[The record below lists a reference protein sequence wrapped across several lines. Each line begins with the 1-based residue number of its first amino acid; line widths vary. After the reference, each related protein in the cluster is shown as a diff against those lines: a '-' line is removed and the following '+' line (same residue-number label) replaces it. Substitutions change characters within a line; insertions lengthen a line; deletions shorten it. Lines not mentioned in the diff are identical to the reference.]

1 MFKIILKYIAT
12 SFLFAF
18 SAFAETFLEYNVTGN
33 ERVSSQTIIN
43 FSEIKKND
51 NLTEIELNKAIKNI
65 YETNFF
71 EDVSIKIENKIL
83 TINVKEYPIIQDIE
97 FNGIKAEK
105 YVKLLKENI
114 TLKQKSSFN
123 KFTLQNDLNT
133 ITNILRNSGFYFST
147 VDVRKKINK
156 NNTINIIY
164 DVSMGEKALIK
175 EIKFIGDK
183 KFKSS
188 KLQSVITSEES
199 QFWKFLSQN
208 KYLNKERTK
217 LDKRLLKNFYLNKGY
232 YNIKVQEA
240 YTQIVDEQYFSI
252 TYKVDSGKKYY
263 FNSFEII
270 MPDDYDI
277 KDFLEINKVFKDL
290 ENSPYSYRSIEAIL
304 TEIDKIAAS
313 ENYEFIDVNVSETI
327 EDSNKINFVFNI
339 IESEKFYVERIDV
352 LGNDITN
359 GSYIRQQI
367 VVDEGD
373 PFNKLLHNKT
383 INNLKQTNIFKSVK
397 SEINEGSTKGLK
409 VIDIIVEEKP
419 TGEITA
425 GAGFGS
431 SGSTLMAGIKEN
443 NYKGMGVKLNAIIAL
458 GEDSIRGKFSYTNPN
473 FAYSDRAVTT
483 SIESTSTDKEKDYG
497 YKSSLNKLAL
507 GTRFE
512 QFENL
517 YFSPNLSISHEEL
530 TTTAL
535 ASVNYKKQ
543 EGAYFDALFNYSITY
558 DALDSSYR
566 PSDGY
571 ISTFLQEVP
580 LVSDGNAII
589 NGYQITGYKEVK
601 DDTILSIGLYTRAIT
616 SLQSNKDVRVSKR
629 MFLPQSKLRGFESGK
644 VGPKDGTDYVGGN
657 YMASFNT
664 ALTLPFLF
672 PSFDK
677 VDFTVFF
684 DVANIWHV
692 DYSKDVDQ
700 GNTVR
705 SSTGLAADVIT
716 PVGPLSFSLSKPITK
731 ADGDVTEG
739 FRFNLGT
746 TF

>member
-1 MFKIILKYIAT
+1 MIKIILSFTVA
-12 SFLFAF
+12 SFLLVG
-18 SAFAETFLEYNVTGN
+18 SVFAETFLEYNVTGN

-43 FSEIKKND
+43 FSEITKSD
-51 NLTEIELNKAIKNI
+51 NLTEIQLNKAIKKI

-97 FNGIKAEK
+97 FNGIKAQK
-105 YVKLLKENI
+105 YVELLREEI

-123 KFTLQNDLNT
+123 KFTLQNDLNR

-147 VDVRKKINK
+147 VDVKKKINP

-188 KLQSVITSEES
+188 KLQSVIVSEAN
-199 QFWKFLSQN
+199 QFWKFLSKN

-217 LDKRLLKNFYLNKGY
+217 LDKRLLKNFYLSKGY
-232 YNIKVQEA
+232 YNVKVQEA

-252 TYKVDSGKKYY
+252 TYKIDSGTKFL

-270 MPDDYDI
+270 MPDDYDV
-277 KDFLEINKVFKDL
+277 KDFFEIKKVFKDL
-290 ENSPYSYRSIEAIL
+290 ENSTYSYRSIEAIL
-304 TEIDKIAAS
+304 AEIDKIAMS

-327 EDSNKINFVFNI
+327 EDNNKINFVFNI
-339 IESEKFYVERIDV
+339 NESDKFYVERIDV

-383 INNLKQTNIFKSVK
+383 INKLKRTNIFKSVK
-397 SEINEGSTKGLK
+397 SDVKEGSTKGLK

-431 SGSTLMAGIKEN
+431 AGSTLMAGIKEN
-443 NYKGMGVKLNAIIAL
+443 NYSGMGIKLDANIAL
-458 GEDSIRGKFSYTNPN
+458 GVDSIRGKFAYTNPN
-473 FAYSDRAVTT
+473 FAYSDRALTT

-497 YKSSLNKLAL
+497 YKSSLSKISL
-507 GTRFE
+507 GTSFE
-512 QFENL
+512 QYENL
-517 YFSPNLSISHEEL
+517 YFSPNFSISHEEL

-535 ASVNYKKQ
+535 ASANYKKQ
-543 EGAYFDALFNYSITY
+543 EGAYFDTLLNYSLTY
-558 DALDSSYR
+558 DQLNSSYR

-571 ISTFLQEVP
+571 VSTFLQEVP
-580 LVSDGNAII
+580 IVSDGNAII
-589 NGYQITGYKEVK
+589 NGYQITRYKEVK

-629 MFLPQSKLRGFESGK
+629 LFLPQSKLRGFEAGK
-644 VGPKDGTDYVGGN
+644 VGPKDGDDYVGGN
-657 YMASFNT
+657 YMASINT

-672 PSFDK
+672 PTFDK

-692 DYSKDVDQ
+692 DYSKKVDQ
-700 GNTVR
+700 GNTIR
-705 SSTGLAADVIT
+705 SSTGVAADVIT

-731 ADGDVTEG
+731 ADGDITEG
-739 FRFNLGT
+739 FRFN
-746 TF
+746 